1 MTQKQLEDQEQA
13 PRSLPL
19 FRLVV
24 DQARVTDDVLNYPY
38 EGSGTTEDPFI
49 VTYIP
54 QDAGNPFNWTKGFRW
69 AITSVVAIETL
80 SVAFASSAFSG
91 ELRVLPHGMH
101 VSNSNRCHTRAH
113 SRSRR

>member
-1 MTQKQLEDQEQA
+1 MAEKQSEPKEQG

-54 QDAGNPFNWTKGFRW
+54 QDAGNPFNWAKGFRW

-80 SVAFASSAFSG
+80 AVAFASSAFSG
-91 ELRVLPHGMH
+91 ESPVLLYGIL
-101 VSNSNRCHTRAH
+101 CI
-113 SRSRR
+113 